1 MKNKTSV
8 STFNAR
14 IQHRTG
20 SSIHSDQT
28 RKRNKRHP
36 NWKGGSKAVIIG
48 RGHDIE
54 NLVVSNKKLP
64 NLISESGKVAGCKVN
79 IQKLMAFLYTNNEIS
94 GKNYEKILFTIATRK
109 IKYLGLNL
117 MKKVKDVY

>member
-1 MKNKTSV
+1 MSAFTTS
-8 STFNAR
+8 
-14 IQHRTG
+14 IQHSTV
-20 SSIHSDQT
+20 SSSHNNQT

-79 IQKLMAFLYTNNEIS
+79 IQKSKAFLYNNNKISETEIRK
-94 GKNYEKILFTIATRK
+94 KNPIC
-109 IKYLGLNL
+109 
-117 MKKVKDVY
+117 